1 MITHRP
7 TSLADQIFERLE
19 NDILS
24 GVYPK
29 GTVLTELA
37 LCEELGVSR
46 TPVREVLKRLEQEHI
61 VEDCGRGMLVLSITP
76 KDAEI
81 IYEIREKIEGMAA
94 AACARE
100 IDEEGIAALK
110 EIVDL
115 QDFYAQRGD
124 SEKVKSLDSSFH
136 QSIYRMGGSA
146 AYYDTLM
153 PLHTKTQKFRKAT
166 VESTGKA
173 AQSAHEHR
181 QVLEAIAA
189 GNAELAGQAMTAHIH
204 SAKTRLI
211 EYLKQQEEAAGDSTA
226 E

>member
-100 IDEEGIAALK
+100 IDAEGIAALK

-136 QSIYRMGGSA
+136 QSIYRMSGSA
-146 AYYDTLM
+146 VYYDTLM

-189 GNAELAGQAMTAHIH
+189 GDADLAEQAMTAHIH

-211 EYLKQQEEAAGDSTA
+211 EYLNQQEAAGDSTA